1 MSDGSLKDRLT
12 EAMKAAMRAQQKERL
27 AAIRLALSAIKQVEV
42 DERKTLTD
50 SDVLSVLDKMV
61 KQRRESIA
69 QYEQAGRGDLVAVE
83 NGEIAVLQEFL
94 PAQLSEAEID
104 ALVVEA
110 IAQTGAAGMRDMGKV
125 MNLLRPQ
132 LAGRADMGAV
142 SNRIKA
148 KLGG

>member
-1 MSDGSLKDRLT
+1 MPEVKARLT

-42 DERKTLTD
+42 DERRELAD
-50 SDVLSVLDKMV
+50 ADVLGVLDKMV
-61 KQRRESIA
+61 KQRRESVA
-69 QYEQAGRGDLVAVE
+69 QYEQAGRADLAAVE
-83 NGEIAVLQEFL
+83 QAEIAVLQEFL

-104 ALVVEA
+104 ALIATA
-110 IAQTGAAGMRDMGKV
+110 IAETGAAGMRDMGKV

-132 LAGRADMGAV
+132 LAGRADMGAA

-148 KLGG
+148 RLGG

>member
-1 MSDGSLKDRLT
+1 MSDIKARLT
-12 EAMKAAMRAQQKERL
+12 EAMKAAMRAQDKERL
-27 AAIRLALSAIKQVEV
+27 GAVRLALSAIKQIEV
-42 DERKTLTD
+42 DERRELSD
-50 SDVLSVLDKMV
+50 ADVLAVLDKMV
-61 KQRRESIA
+61 KQRRESVT
-69 QYEQAGRGDLVAVE
+69 QYEQAGRAELAAAE
-83 NGEIAVLQEFL
+83 NAEIVVLQEFL

-104 ALVVEA
+104 ALVAQA
-110 IAQTGAAGMRDMGKV
+110 ITDSGAAGMRDMGKV

>member
-1 MSDGSLKDRLT
+1 MSDIKARLT
-12 EAMKAAMRAQQKERL
+12 EAMKAAMRAQDKERL
-27 AAIRLALSAIKQVEV
+27 GTVRLALSAIKQIEV
-42 DERKTLTD
+42 DERRALSD
-50 SDVLSVLDKMV
+50 ADVLAVLDKMV
-61 KQRRESIA
+61 KQRRESVT
-69 QYEQAGRGDLVAVE
+69 QYEQAGRAELAAAE
-83 NGEIAVLQEFL
+83 NAEIAVLQEFL

-104 ALVVEA
+104 ALVAQA
-110 IAQTGAAGMRDMGKV
+110 ITDSGAAGMRDMGKV

>member
-1 MSDGSLKDRLT
+1 MSALKSQLT
-12 EAMKAAMRAQQKERL
+12 NAMKDAMRAQQKERL

-42 DERKTLTD
+42 DERRELAD
-50 SDVLSVLDKMV
+50 SDVLAVLDKMV
-61 KQRRESIA
+61 KQRRESVA
-69 QYEQAGRGDLVAVE
+69 QYEQAGRPELAAAE
-83 NGEIAVLQEFL
+83 NAEIAVLQEFL

-104 ALVVEA
+104 ELVARAVAE
-110 IAQTGAAGMRDMGKV
+110 TGAAGMRDMGKV